1 MQASPT
7 INKAITIFQEQGGT
21 LRTGKAL
28 KLGIHPRTLYTM
40 RDFGLVESQ
49 GTGLYSLTDWPLSS
63 DPDLTTVAKRIPK
76 AVICLVSALAF
87 HELTTQI
94 PDAVDI
100 AIHQKARRPTLDY
113 PPIRV
118 FWFSGRAFDEGIETH
133 TIDGTPVQ
141 VYGPAKTIADTLKY
155 RNQIGLDIALEALK
169 LYRQHSDFNVK
180 ELLHYA
186 RICRVSKLIRPYLE
200 ILL

>member
-1 MQASPT
+1 MQASPA
-7 INKAITIFQEQGGT
+7 INKAITIFQQQGGT
-21 LRTGKAL
+21 LRTKKAL

-40 RDFGLVESQ
+40 RDSGQLERLSR
-49 GTGLYSLTDWPLSS
+49 GLYSLTDWPLSS
-63 DPDLTTVAKRIPK
+63 DPDLTTVALKIPQ

-100 AIHQKARRPTLDY
+100 AIHHKARPPTLDY

-133 TIDGTPVQ
+133 TIDGTPVR
-141 VYGPAKTIADTLKY
+141 VYGPAKSIADIFKY
-155 RNQIGLDIALEALK
+155 RNRIGLDIALEALK
-169 LYRQHSDFNVK
+169 LYRQRRDFNVK

-186 RICRVSKLIRPYLE
+186 RICRVSQLMRPYLE

>member
-1 MQASPT
+1 MQASPA
-7 INKAITIFQEQGGT
+7 INKAITIFQQQGGT
-21 LRTGKAL
+21 LRTKKAL
-28 KLGIHPRTLYTM
+28 KLGIHPRTLYSM
-40 RDFGLVESQ
+40 RDSGLVEPLSR
-49 GTGLYSLTDWPLSS
+49 GLYSLTDWPLSS
-63 DPDLTTVAKRIPK
+63 DPDLTTVALKIPQ

-100 AIHQKARRPTLDY
+100 AIHHKARPPTLDY

-133 TIDGTPVQ
+133 TIDGTPVR
-141 VYGPAKTIADTLKY
+141 VYGPAKTIADIFKY
-155 RNQIGLDIALEALK
+155 RNRIGLDIALEALK
-169 LYRQHSDFNVK
+169 LYRQRRDFNVK

-186 RICRVSKLIRPYLE
+186 RICRVSQLMRPYLE

>member
-7 INKAITIFQEQGGT
+7 INKAITIFQQQGGT

-28 KLGIHPRTLYTM
+28 KLGIHPRTLYAM
-40 RDFGLVESQ
+40 RDSGLVEPLSR
-49 GTGLYSLTDWPLSS
+49 GLYSLTDWPHSG
-63 DPDLTTVAKRIPK
+63 DPDLTTVALKIPQ

-100 AIHQKARRPTLDY
+100 AIHHKARRPTLDY

-133 TIDGTPVQ
+133 TIDGAPVQ
-141 VYGPAKTIADTLKY
+141 VYGVAKTVADTLKY
-155 RNQIGLDIALEALK
+155 RKQIGLDIALEALK
-169 LYRQHSDFNVK
+169 LYRQRRDFNVK
-180 ELLHYA
+180 ELLHYG
-186 RICRVSKLIRPYLE
+186 RICRVSQLMRPYLE

>member
-1 MQASPT
+1 MQASPA
-7 INKAITIFQEQGGT
+7 INKAITIFQQQGGT
-21 LRTGKAL
+21 LRTRKAL
-28 KLGIHPRTLYTM
+28 KLGYKRTLYTM
-40 RDFGLVESQ
+40 RDSGQLELLSR
-49 GTGLYSLTDWPLSS
+49 GLYSLTDWPLSS
-63 DPDLTTVAKRIPK
+63 DPDLTTVALKIPK

-100 AIHQKARRPTLDY
+100 AIDHKARRPTLDY

-155 RNQIGLDIALEALK
+155 RNQIGLVIALEALK
-169 LYRQHSDFNVK
+169 LYQQHRDFNLK

>member
-1 MQASPT
+1 MQASPA
-7 INKAITIFQEQGGT
+7 INKAITIFQQQGGT
-21 LRTGKAL
+21 LRTKKAL
-28 KLGIHPRTLYTM
+28 KLGIHPRTLYSM
-40 RDFGLVESQ
+40 RDSGLVEPLSR
-49 GTGLYSLTDWPLSS
+49 GLYSLTDWPLSS
-63 DPDLTTVAKRIPK
+63 DPDLTTVALKIPQ

-100 AIHQKARRPTLDY
+100 AIHHKARPPTLDY

-133 TIDGTPVQ
+133 TIDGTPVR
-141 VYGPAKTIADTLKY
+141 VYGPAKTIADIFKY
-155 RNQIGLDIALEALK
+155 RNRIGLDIALEALK
-169 LYRQHSDFNVK
+169 LYRQRRDFNVK

-186 RICRVSKLIRPYLE
+186 RICRVSQLIRPYLE